1 MHSTQPNL
9 MKAISPEQ
17 AHQLQADG
25 ARLIDVRSLDER
37 RAGFAQGSLKL
48 TIDEIAENPS
58 ALGAPNAEAL
68 VFICQK
74 DPRSQRA
81 AAIAEEAGFADVSY
95 VVGGSEAWKASGLP
109 WMVEDK
115 FFERYA
121 RHLSLA
127 EVGLEGQRKLQNATV
142 AMLGAGGL
150 GSPIAYYLAAAGVG
164 RLKIIDH
171 DTIDRTNLQR
181 QILHTDARVGELKVE
196 SARETLLAL
205 NPDIQVDAINAK
217 LTRENVDAFI
227 ADADLVIDGADNFA
241 ARHLINDACYRLRK
255 PWVYA
260 ALQQFDGH
268 VSVFDL
274 RDPSAGL
281 PCYRCLF
288 PEAPDASFA
297 PNCSE
302 AGVLGVLPGLVGMIQ
317 ATEAVKWILGIGEPL
332 VGQLLQVDA
341 LGMNFRKLRL
351 RKDPQ
356 CPQCGERSG
365 R

>member
-1 MHSTQPNL
+1 
-9 MKAISPEQ
+9 MKSFTPEQ
-17 AHQLQADG
+17 ALQLQGSG
-25 ARLIDVRSLDER
+25 ARLIDVRSIEER
-37 RAGFAQGSLKL
+37 RSGYAEGSTNLS
-48 TIDEIAENPS
+48 IDEIAVDPSSLGEPNES
-58 ALGAPNAEAL
+58 ALI
-68 VFICQK
+68 FICQK
-74 DPRSQRA
+74 DPRSKRA
-81 AAIAEEAGFADVSY
+81 ADIAENAGFKDVSY
-95 VVGGSEAWKASGLP
+95 VVGGGEAWKSAGLP
-109 WMVEDK
+109 WTVEDT

-121 RHLSLA
+121 RHLSLS
-127 EVGLEGQRKLQNATV
+127 EVGVEGQRKLQGATI

-196 SARETLLAL
+196 SARQTLLAL
-205 NPDIQVDAINAK
+205 NPDIEVEAINDK
-217 LTRENVDAFI
+217 LTGENVDAFI
-227 ADADLVIDGADNFA
+227 GDADLVIDGADNFA
-241 ARHLINDACYRLRK
+241 ARHLINDACHRLHK

-274 RDPSAGL
+274 RDPDADL

-341 LGMNFRKLRL
+341 LRMNFRKLRL

-356 CPQCGERSG
+356 CPQCGERSK